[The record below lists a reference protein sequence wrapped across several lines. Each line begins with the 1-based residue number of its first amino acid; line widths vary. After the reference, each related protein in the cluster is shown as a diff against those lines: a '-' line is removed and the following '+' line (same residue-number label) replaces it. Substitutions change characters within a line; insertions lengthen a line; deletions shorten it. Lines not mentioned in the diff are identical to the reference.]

1 MFHCVVLVLTSF
13 ENNVKTLLAH
23 FVLLSIPNK
32 YFYLKHSA
40 PTCFD
45 TYAATA
51 CSAVNDFTNFKIFIA
66 VPQVEQ
72 KLFIITTNMRKILQ
86 TCYDIIT
93 LKQLWREAYCSTVK
107 DI

>member
-13 ENNVKTLLAH
+13 ENNVKTLLVR
-23 FVLLSIPNK
+23 FVLLPIPNK
-32 YFYLKHSA
+32 YFYLKQSA

-45 TYAATA
+45 TYAAIA
-51 CSAVNDFTNFKIFIA
+51 CSAVNGFTNFKIFIA
-66 VPQVEQ
+66 VPQVEPR
-72 KLFIITTNMRKILQ
+72 LFIINTNIRKILQ

-93 LKQLWREAYCSTVK
+93 LKQLWRETYRSTVK

>member
-45 TYAATA
+45 TYAAIA
-51 CSAVNDFTNFKIFIA
+51 CSAINDFTNFKIFIA

-72 KLFIITTNMRKILQ
+72 RLFIITTNMRKILQ
-86 TCYDIIT
+86 TCYDVIT

>member
-13 ENNVKTLLAH
+13 ENNVKTLLVH

-45 TYAATA
+45 TYAAIT

-66 VPQVEQ
+66 VPQVEPR
-72 KLFIITTNMRKILQ
+72 LFIITTNIRKILQ
-86 TCYDIIT
+86 TGYDIIT